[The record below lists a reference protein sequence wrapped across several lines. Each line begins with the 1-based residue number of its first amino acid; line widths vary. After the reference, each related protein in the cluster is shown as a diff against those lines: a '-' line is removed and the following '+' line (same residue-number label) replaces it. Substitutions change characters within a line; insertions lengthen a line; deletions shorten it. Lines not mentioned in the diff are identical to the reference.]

1 MIVTDSFGR
10 PWRAATTDVAIGAAG
25 VEVVRDLVGERD
37 PAGYELHATRIAVA
51 DEIAGAAQLVFGK
64 LDRVPVAVVRGLDV
78 RGDGRARRHRHP
90 ARDGSLPLEHATR
103 GDAIEQANALLR
115 ERGYAERDLAVHT
128 GPRGKAL
135 LKGNKILSPLSD
147 DAEVVLRVV
156 RELVPTDGELGAKIL
171 RPAELRAK
179 L

>member
-1 MIVTDSFGR
+1 M
-10 PWRAATTDVAIGAAG
+10 
-25 VEVVRDLVGERD
+25 
-37 PAGYELHATRIAVA
+37 
-51 DEIAGAAQLVFGK
+51 
-64 LDRVPVAVVRGLDV
+64 
-78 RGDGRARRHRHP
+78 
-90 ARDGSLPLEHATR
+90 
-103 GDAIEQANALLR
+103 DAIEQANTLLR

-156 RELVPTDGELGAKIL
+156 QELVPSDAELGHKVL
-171 RPAELRAK
+171 RPAELRAQ

>member
-1 MIVTDSFGR
+1 VS
-10 PWRAATTDVAIGAAG
+10 
-25 VEVVRDLVGERD
+25 
-37 PAGYELHATRIAVA
+37 
-51 DEIAGAAQLVFGK
+51 
-64 LDRVPVAVVRGLDV
+64 
-78 RGDGRARRHRHP
+78 
-90 ARDGSLPLEHATR
+90 
-103 GDAIEQANALLR
+103 DAIEQANALLR

-147 DAEVVLRVV
+147 EAEVVLRVV

-179 L
+179 LTEAGVDISSDRSWSQLADHAYSHFVEPELTQPTIVYDWPIELSPFARTTDDDETLVERFEAVVSGMEIAMAKPM